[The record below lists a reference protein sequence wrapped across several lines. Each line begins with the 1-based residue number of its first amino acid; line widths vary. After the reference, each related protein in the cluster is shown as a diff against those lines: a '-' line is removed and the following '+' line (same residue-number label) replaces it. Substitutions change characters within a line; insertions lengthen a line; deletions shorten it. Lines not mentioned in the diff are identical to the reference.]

1 MQWLKNLSIKYKL
14 FLVAVV
20 AGCGFI
26 LFVGLN
32 YMVANDNSLRLDR
45 VGKIYFPIL
54 EITDRNIVSLDKIK
68 ETFTSAVISGEED
81 LLDEASSQAAKI
93 QSELGAI
100 KEIDSKMDESVNSL
114 LSLFDNYYKITRQFT
129 IGMLEGS
136 IEMGTMQAEIERM
149 AQSLKLYSTE
159 LKQFRESRYNEF
171 GDELEAA
178 KSASNEL
185 VIIGLLVGGVVVS
198 LVSISLLIVSTL
210 ISVNLNQI
218 IHSLKELARGEGD
231 LTQRLKTNT
240 RDETGQVVSGFNDF
254 LDKLHVLIRDVVMST
269 EQLGANAGQLSIVAE
284 STAESVNTQK
294 IETEQLMTA
303 MTQMV
308 ATVGEVAKNSGEAT
322 VAAST
327 ADSETVAGEKI
338 LVETIDVINNLEHEI
353 HTASGVISDLRDRS
367 DDIGGVLGVIRGI
380 AEQTNLLALNA
391 AIEAARAGENG
402 RGFAVVADEVRTLAG
417 RTQTSTEE
425 IQNMIEALQKGSAS
439 AVDVM
444 EKSSKQAVKSVEYI
458 NKVGGSLNGIAKSV
472 SVIHTMSEEIS
483 TATEEQSAVANEM
496 NNNIVNISKIAEQT
510 SMSAQITTSASD
522 ELNELASD
530 LIKLVGAFKVK

>member
-20 AGCGFI
+20 SGCGFI

>member
-20 AGCGFI
+20 AGSGFI

-93 QSELGAI
+93 QSELNTI

-114 LSLFDNYYKITRQFT
+114 LSLFDSYYKITRQFT

-136 IEMGTMQAEIERM
+136 IEMGTMQAETVRM

-308 ATVGEVAKNSGEAT
+308 GTVSEVAKNSGEAT

-367 DDIGGVLGVIRGI
+367 DDIGGVLDVIRGI

-417 RTQTSTEE
+417 RTQASTEE

-472 SVIHTMSEEIS
+472 GVIHTMSEEIS

-522 ELNELASD
+522 ELNELAND